1 MVENSVDVH
10 GSTGLTKLDRLSA
23 AQLYL
28 QLRSQNC
35 VADNSYNTIISI
47 SVAFMEIMWYFK
59 NIAHRVIHIHTP
71 PPSNIQN
78 LPKT

>member
-1 MVENSVDVH
+1 MDVH

-35 VADNSYNTIISI
+35 EADNSYNTIISI
-47 SVAFMEIMWYFK
+47 SVAFIEIMWYK
-59 NIAHRVIHIHTP
+59 QKPSHTVFVRLLYLTIFLDH
-71 PPSNIQN
+71 N
-78 LPKT
+78 

>member
-1 MVENSVDVH
+1 MDVH

-47 SVAFMEIMWYFK
+47 SVAFMEIMWYNYEQFYLVEFLHF
-59 NIAHRVIHIHTP
+59 ILICV
-71 PPSNIQN
+71 SE
-78 LPKT
+78 